1 MRRSSRVLLVV
12 LAILGALL
20 LMGMGMIALLM
31 PRPVGIERKVPAT
44 PVAPEATG
52 VLVMMPEEVGK

>member
-1 MRRSSRVLLVV
+1 MLLVV